1 MEKSY
6 KTQKLIEPND
16 IDASPLTKKQ
26 GCMFILLQKEDYYK
40 RYNHKTKIV
49 IMLTSKIIIIDFLR
63 ITLCV
68 AECNSGIQKII
79 RKLI

>member
-1 MEKSY
+1 
-6 KTQKLIEPND
+6 
-16 IDASPLTKKQ
+16 
-26 GCMFILLQKEDYYK
+26 MFILLQKEDYYK
-40 RYNHKTKIV
+40 CYNHKTKII
-49 IMLTSKIIIIDFLR
+49 IMLTSKIIDSFR